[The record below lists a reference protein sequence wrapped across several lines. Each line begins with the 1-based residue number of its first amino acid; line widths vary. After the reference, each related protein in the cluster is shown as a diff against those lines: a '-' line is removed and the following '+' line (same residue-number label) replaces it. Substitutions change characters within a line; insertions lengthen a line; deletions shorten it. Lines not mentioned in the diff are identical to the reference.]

1 MKKLYESA
9 LKVTSQIETIEFTI
23 SEMENFPSSEQLSL
37 RTENYNNEI
46 HLYADVRPSSY
57 IQFLHS
63 ELKDLEKKLKRIES
77 EIKNSL

>member
-1 MKKLYESA
+1 
-9 LKVTSQIETIEFTI
+9 
-23 SEMENFPSSEQLSL
+23 MENIPNIERLSL

-57 IQFLHS
+57 IQFLHC
-63 ELKDLEKKLKRIES
+63 ELKDLEKSLKRIES